1 MNTRQKHSLRPA
13 PFAWLATNAP
23 ARSMAVLLA
32 MTLTICSLSRFA
44 LAQNVW
50 DVNTRQRDTASGF
63 QSARLWQGGDW
74 LSNQQAHPEW
84 QLGVETQNT
93 ATGVYIRSVTP
104 GGAANRANI
113 EAQDVIVSVNGY
125 QVGMV
130 EDRLYDLNDELNA
143 RADERGV
150 VSLLIQDHRSLR
162 LARVRVQL
170 QKSRQTLRGKV
181 VFRGPGSLPP
191 DAIVTVQIDNAS
203 RSYYQVRHGQTSFR
217 PNSSEMP
224 FEIAYD
230 PSYVD
235 PNDFY
240 QVRAFVT
247 QNGRTIMDT
256 PQPVRVL
263 TRGNPSNVSL
273 ELASLA
279 PQRDNRNGPI
289 IETGFQRPSQI
300 DDQII
305 QTYRHYLGRD
315 PSPLQFA
322 VLKATTNIED
332 TLRNL
337 PLELMAAQEYFDRA
351 GNNNQV
357 WIRAVFQEIVGRQIR
372 DQELLEW
379 IRRYDELRG
388 SRTELLRQLSISSS
402 KSNR

>member
-1 MNTRQKHSLRPA
+1 MNPRQKRSRWPDSV
-13 PFAWLATNAP
+13 AWLANCAS
-23 ARSMAVLLA
+23 AKSKAFLLA
-32 MTLTICSLSRFA
+32 MTVTLWALNSFT
-44 LAQNVW
+44 LAQNFW

-93 ATGVYIRSVTP
+93 ATGVYIKSVTP

-113 EAQDVIVSVNGY
+113 ETQDVIVSVNGY

-130 EDRLYDLNDELNA
+130 EDRLYDLNDELNT

-181 VFRGPGSLPP
+181 VFRGSGSLPA

-203 RSYYQVRHGQTSFR
+203 RNYYQVRHGQTSFR
-217 PNSSEMP
+217 PSSSEMP

-230 PSYVD
+230 PNYID

-247 QNGRTIMDT
+247 MNGRTIMDT

-273 ELASLA
+273 ELASFA
-279 PQRDNRNGPI
+279 PPRDNRNGPI
-289 IETGFQRPSQI
+289 IETGFQSPSQV
-300 DDQII
+300 DDRII
-305 QTYRHYLGRD
+305 QMYRHYLGHD

-332 TLRNL
+332 TLRTL

-372 DQELLEW
+372 EQELLEW
-379 IRRYDELRG
+379 LRRYEELRG
-388 SRTELLRQLSISSS
+388 SRTELLRQLSVSNS
-402 KSNR
+402 KADR